1 MNRAAVPRPR
11 RLLVVS
17 DEMEVGGS
25 QRQIVHLL
33 GGIDRTRWE
42 PELLYFRQRSFLV
55 DQLEARG
62 IRTHHL
68 PKRGRVDAG
77 FLLRLRALLRAGR
90 YDLIHAYSLTAELW
104 VRALLPVLPK
114 TKFVASVRGLCL
126 VYPDWQWRL
135 KRWILRRADAVVSN
149 ARAGARVTAQR
160 TGYPLAA
167 IEVIA
172 NGVEM
177 PAPTDAAT
185 RAQMRAVL
193 DVPAGRVFGLF
204 VGRFVVEKNLPL
216 LLDALA
222 RIEPAARPLLLLA
235 GDGPLRAALEAQRDA
250 LQLGA
255 DLRSLGERRDAQA
268 LMQAADFLVLPSRE
282 EGLSNVLLEAM
293 AAGCPVLASDA
304 GGNPELV
311 EHEVTGLVFPSD
323 NAERLAQDLA
333 ALARDPALR
342 VRLGQAARRHAE
354 AAHGVA
360 ALVQATQAVYER
372 VLGEWPQARTE
383 KARTESVNVESRT

>member
-1 MNRAAVPRPR
+1 MSRTTASKR
-11 RLLVVS
+11 RLLVVT

-33 GGIDRTRWE
+33 GGLDRTRWE

-62 IRTHHL
+62 VRTHHL
-68 PKRGRVDAG
+68 PKSGRVDLGFVRRLHSLLSAG
-77 FLLRLRALLRAGR
+77 H
-90 YDLIHAYSLTAELW
+90 YDLVHAYSLTAELW
-104 VRALLPVLPK
+104 VRALLPLLPT

-135 KRWILRRADAVVSN
+135 KRWIVRRADAVVAN
-149 ARAGARVTAQR
+149 ARAGARMTAQR
-160 TGYPLAA
+160 TGHPLAA
-167 IEVIA
+167 IDVIP

-177 PAPTDAAT
+177 PAPMDATT
-185 RAQMRAVL
+185 RARLRAEL
-193 DVPAGRVFGLF
+193 GIPAERAFGLF

-222 RIEPAARPLLLLA
+222 RIEPTTRPLLLLA
-235 GDGPLRAALEAQRDA
+235 GDGPLRPEVIAQCQTLR
-250 LQLGA
+250 LGEN
-255 DLRSLGERRDAQA
+255 LRLLGERRDAQT

-293 AAGCPVLASDA
+293 AAGCPVIASDA

-311 EHEVTGLVFPSD
+311 EHQVTGLVFPSD
-323 NAERLAQDLA
+323 NAERLAQDL
-333 ALARDPALR
+333 LTMTHDPTLR
-342 VRLGQAARRHAE
+342 ARLGAAAHRHAE
-354 AAHGVA
+354 AEHSVA
-360 ALVQATQAVYER
+360 ALVQSTQAVYER
-372 VLGEWPQARTE
+372 VLGAQPRTRIQSMN
-383 KARTESVNVESRT
+383 AESRI